1 MRNKKEKNKDLD
13 VIDLTSM
20 EYPKSDIVTIEEV
33 VLPDEAIVDNE
44 VEETINL
51 ENNDKVEEEG

>member
-1 MRNKKEKNKDLD
+1 MSKKKEKEIE
-13 VIDLTSM
+13 VIDLSSM
-20 EYPKSDIVTIEEV
+20 EYPKSDIITIEEV

-51 ENNDKVEEEG
+51 ENNDKVEEEE

>member
-1 MRNKKEKNKDLD
+1 MSKKKENKDLE
-13 VIDLTSM
+13 VIDLTKV
-20 EYPKSDIVTIEEV
+20 EYPHSDIIQIEEV
-33 VLPDEAIVDNE
+33 TLPDEAIVDNE